1 MTVKTERITILGTPD
16 FKQFL
21 KSEAKKEG
29 ISLSSLVRRR
39 CEQQTTVNEE
49 EQLIIELLSELKS
62 ATKMAEQSLDRGI
75 ESMQQVIAEIRE
87 RKAA

>member
-1 MTVKTERITILGTPD
+1 MTAKTERITILGTPD

-21 KSEAKKEG
+21 KNEAKKEG

-49 EQLIIELLSELKS
+49 EQLIIELLSELKT
-62 ATKMAEQSLDRGI
+62 ATKMAELSLDRGI

>member
-1 MTVKTERITILGTPD
+1 MTAKTERITILGTPD

-21 KSEAKKEG
+21 MKEAKKEG

-39 CEQQTTVNEE
+39 CAQPVVNEDE
-49 EQLIIELLSELKS
+49 ELIVELLTELKA
-62 ATKMAEQSLDRGI
+62 ATKRAEQSLDRGI
-75 ESMQQVIAEIRE
+75 EGMQQVLAEIRE

>member
-21 KSEAKKEG
+21 KNEAKKEG

-49 EQLIIELLSELKS
+49 EQLIIELLSELKT

-75 ESMQQVIAEIRE
+75 ESMRQVIAEIRE

>member
-1 MTVKTERITILGTPD
+1 MTAKTERITILGTPD

-21 KSEAKKEG
+21 MKEAKKEG

-39 CEQQTTVNEE
+39 CAQPAVNEDE
-49 EQLIIELLSELKS
+49 ELIVELLTELKA
-62 ATKMAEQSLDRGI
+62 ATKRAEQSLDRGI
-75 ESMQQVIAEIRE
+75 EGMQQVLAEIRE

>member
-1 MTVKTERITILGTPD
+1 MTAKTERITILGTPD

-21 KSEAKKEG
+21 KKEAQKEG

-39 CEQQTTVNEE
+39 CAQSSVTQDEE
-49 EQLIIELLSELKS
+49 MIAELLAELK
-62 ATKMAEQSLDRGI
+62 AAAKRAERSLDRGI
-75 ESMQQVIAEIRE
+75 EGMQQALAEIRE

>member
-1 MTVKTERITILGTPD
+1 MTTKTERITILGTPD

-21 KSEAKKEG
+21 VKEAKKEG

-39 CEQQTTVNEE
+39 CTQTAAGEDEE
-49 EQLIIELLSELKS
+49 LIMELLAELKS
-62 ATKMAEQSLDRGI
+62 ATVRAEQSLDRGI
-75 ESMQQVIAEIRE
+75 EGMRQVLAEIRE

>member
-1 MTVKTERITILGTPD
+1 MSTKTERITILGTPD

-21 KSEAKKEG
+21 VKEAKKEG

-39 CEQQTTVNEE
+39 CTQTAAGEDEE
-49 EQLIIELLSELKS
+49 LIMELLAELKS
-62 ATKMAEQSLDRGI
+62 ATVRAEQSLDRGI
-75 ESMQQVIAEIRE
+75 EGMRQVLAEIRE